1 MNVWDA
7 IEEQDYSRPNRRPW
21 EGRPMESEGKSC
33 VDCEHF
39 RVGPMP
45 NRRCSKNPRMFVYA
59 LGYSYKQEKAENGH
73 TQAEKCARFQWA
85 SEITERPA

>member
-7 IEEQDYSRPNRRPW
+7 IEAQEFGRPNRAPW
-21 EGRPMESEGKSC
+21 GGNRMEPEGKSC

-39 RVGPMP
+39 RVGDMR
-45 NRRCSKNPRMFVYA
+45 NRRCSLNPRMHIYA
-59 LGYSYKQEKAENGH
+59 LGYSYAQEKAENGH
-73 TQAEKCARFQWA
+73 TQAERCAHFEWA